1 MEDFESSSPGEAA
14 LIIAPT
20 VINKPA
26 RYGNKPRNISD
37 LHDVSVLRLKDAAF
51 LDAAFLGSR

>member
-1 MEDFESSSPGEAA
+1 MEDFESSSPGGAA

-26 RYGNKPRNISD
+26 RDGETLRKISD

-51 LDAAFLGSR
+51 LKSGE